1 MSMKLTRWVVFKLV
15 PGGDILRIHED
26 LIDWNRSI
34 LDDIYTPHEERYV
47 FLINGTQ
54 YRACNIAIEGNIEP
68 APETTPRVEPSPR
81 EEYEKYGQW
90 GGV

>member
-1 MSMKLTRWVVFKLV
+1 MNMKLTRWVVFELV

-26 LIDWNRSI
+26 LIDWNRSV

-47 FLINGTQ
+47 FLINGVQ
-54 YRACNIAIEGNIEP
+54 YRACNIAIEGSIEP
-68 APETTPRVEPSPR
+68 APETTPRVEPSPH

>member
-26 LIDWNRSI
+26 LIDWNRSV

-47 FLINGTQ
+47 FLINGAQ
-54 YRACNIAIEGNIEP
+54 YCACNIAIEGSIEP

-81 EEYEKYGQW
+81 EKYSQW

>member
-1 MSMKLTRWVVFKLV
+1 MSMKLTRWVVFELM
-15 PGGDILRIHED
+15 PGGEILRIHED
-26 LIDWNRSI
+26 LIDWNRSV

-47 FLINGTQ
+47 FLISGAQ
-54 YRACNIAIEGNIEP
+54 YRACNIAIEGSIEP
-68 APETTPRVEPSPR
+68 VPETTPRVEPSSR

>member
-26 LIDWNRSI
+26 LIDWNRSV

-47 FLINGTQ
+47 FLINGAQ
-54 YRACNIAIEGNIEP
+54 YCACNIAIEGSIEP

-81 EEYEKYGQW
+81 EEYEKYSQW